1 MRPTAATVMSQRHQ
15 ARSFPRGGGPR
26 EQLGD
31 WLFAN
36 SPGLQI
42 SGDSGCGKSNAMEV
56 LAGGLLRQGQPL
68 FFIDPHGQTAKRL
81 ERLATSLPERLR
93 RKVLVI
99 RPADTRQLVSINP
112 LAVPRG
118 NDSELD
124 WQARLTSKV
133 GHVSRILLAAWG
145 EADFNSR
152 PRMFTWIT
160 RILKTLGTCGLTI
173 PDARYFLDVGS
184 ELYLAL
190 TRAVPDLMNR
200 HAFEDLADRKPRE
213 VDEQLESTRT
223 RMLGF
228 LENPIIEAML
238 GRTDHVLDFPTVI
251 DEGCTVI
258 VDLEPQGKLRDEDQ
272 TIIANLLL
280 TEFIYAVMN
289 MPAARRRLYFV
300 FIDELPVFAQ
310 ASGPLLIRALCE
322 IRKFLVRFVLAHQGT
337 QRFPNGAADPFLNTI
352 VAQCGVHLFFRH
364 ANPVDAKYFGEIVAL
379 PDYDPKRVKHEQWQ
393 EVQQQAGHD
402 LVILEDESQS
412 SSASEQL
419 GGGESGGNTET
430 HSTNSNRGSSDSN
443 TQSTQHDEELLRR
456 TLGEAHAAASSQSS
470 GEGRSLATSHQ
481 QNSSWA
487 RTTSHSTGRT
497 RRQTLVPRII
507 TKNVITGVQFYSTD
521 EHVMEKASRLANLA
535 TGRAMLHVSGR
546 GVAQIGFP
554 LFHDPFEKTPRF
566 AAKQASAFHRQLAL
580 RPEYA
585 SPVAILELRRRLL
598 EEVLARLDGTVLEL
612 LTDQRSTPQPAI
624 QLDSQLTTE
633 RPPWNI

>member
-1 MRPTAATVMSQRHQ
+1 MSQRQ
-15 ARSFPRGGGPR
+15 LTRSFTRGTPPRN
-26 EQLGD
+26 QLGD

-93 RKVLVI
+93 RKVIVI

-184 ELYLAL
+184 ELYIAL

-200 HAFEDLADRKPRE
+200 HAFEDLGERKPKDI
-213 VDEQLESTRT
+213 DEQIESTRT

-238 GRTDHVLDFPTVI
+238 GRTSDVLDFANVI
-251 DEGCTVI
+251 DEGGSVI

-280 TEFIYAVMN
+280 TEFIYTVMN
-289 MPAARRRLYFV
+289 LSAVRRKLYFV
-300 FIDELPVFAQ
+300 FVDELPVFAQ

-337 QRFPNGAADPFLNTI
+337 QRFPQGVADPFLNTI
-352 VAQCGVHLFFRH
+352 VGQCGVHLYFRH

-402 LVILEDESQS
+402 LVILEDESQTTGS
-412 SSASEQL
+412 SDQV
-419 GGGESGGNTET
+419 GGGESSGNSDTT
-430 HSTNSNRGSSDSN
+430 STNSTTGSSATN
-443 TQSTQHDEELLRR
+443 TSSTQQDEELLRR
-456 TLGEAHAAASSQSS
+456 TIGEAHAAASLQSQ
-470 GEGRSLATSHQ
+470 GQGRSIGSSYQ
-481 QNSSWA
+481 QNSSWT
-487 RTTSHSTGRT
+487 RSTSHSTGRT
-497 RRQTLVPRII
+497 RRQTLVPRIV
-507 TKNVITGVQFYSTD
+507 TKNVITGVQFYSSD
-521 EHVMEKASRLANLA
+521 EQVMEQASVLANLA

-546 GVAQIGFP
+546 GVVQIGFP
-554 LFHDPFEKTPRF
+554 LFQEPFEKTPRF
-566 AAKQASAFHRQLAL
+566 AAKQAAAFHQQLSL

-585 SPVAILELRRRLL
+585 SPVAILEQRRRLL
-598 EEVLARLDGTVLEL
+598 EEVLAGLDGTVLQTL
-612 LTDQRSTPQPAI
+612 SDQRPASSAPI
-624 QLDSQLTTE
+624 ILDTQLTTE